1 MWPPRAGHPP
11 ATETVA
17 AASHS
22 ATAVIGLEIYGS
34 RPLWWLLAPSTSEA
48 ADGQLLSRS
57 APFPGSPPSTPTDST
72 AEPPTRPLR
81 SPTFKGSD
89 LLVSKVPQASAEAAL
104 TIKKLNKKT
113 DRGKETRRGKNHSKR
128 STLYR
133 SSAAPHRYVLLFTS
147 CTSRGRASRTRHAF
161 RTHAPPSRPA
171 TSHTHH
177 YQGLRWINPC
187 PIYPPV
193 IVTSIFFVGSVRAL
207 LF

>member
-1 MWPPRAGHPP
+1 MGVGRCGGCWRRPPLRLPTGSFS
-11 ATETVA
+11 VA
-17 AASHS
+17 AHLSLARRPAHQRTLRQSRQPGRCGRPPS
-22 ATAVIGLEIYGS
+22 KGLTCWS
-34 RPLWWLLAPSTSEA
+34 LRCHRPRRRRRLLA
-48 ADGQLLSRS
+48 
-57 APFPGSPPSTPTDST
+57 
-72 AEPPTRPLR
+72 
-81 SPTFKGSD
+81 
-89 LLVSKVPQASAEAAL
+89 
-104 TIKKLNKKT
+104 KKINKKT

-193 IVTSIFFVGSVRAL
+193 IVTSIFFVASVRAL